1 MTLKEFADV
10 MRDEVAKHFNE
21 DWQIEVQQHVKNNNW
36 LQTQL
41 MIRKKGEQVGMLIP
55 MELFYPNEQDVL
67 SDEKL
72 SEISAAILCF
82 YEEGKEGAENMNRCI
97 PDLDK
102 YQNIRDMVRY
112 KIINAEK
119 NSELLQSVPH
129 ILYLDLAIVFYI
141 CFKEDEKSL
150 ASGLIHNSHLDM
162 WKVTVYD
169 IYEDAKKNTPE
180 KQPYLLENIYT
191 SVNKMI
197 AKMTGIPVELLG
209 KVTLPEMKYPMY
221 VLSNTTEIYGASA
234 MLYPGILKLC
244 SEKLGGDLLIIPSS
258 TREVLL
264 MQYCSDLDVKKL

>member
-41 MIRKKGEQVGMLIP
+41 MIRKKDEQVGMLIP

-67 SDEKL
+67 SDEKF

-97 PDLDK
+97 PALDK

-112 KIINAEK
+112 KVINAEK

-141 CFKEDEKSL
+141 CFKEDERSL

-169 IYEDAKKNTPE
+169 IYEDAKAAKSIIDGLFE
-180 KQPYLLENIYT
+180 KDRIKVEYR
-191 SVNKMI
+191 
-197 AKMTGIPVELLG
+197 GIKIEGSYDNVQATIRKIQRG
-209 KVTLPEMKYPMY
+209 TL
-221 VLSNTTEIYGASA
+221 S
-234 MLYPGILKLC
+234 
-244 SEKLGGDLLIIPSS
+244 
-258 TREVLL
+258 
-264 MQYCSDLDVKKL
+264 